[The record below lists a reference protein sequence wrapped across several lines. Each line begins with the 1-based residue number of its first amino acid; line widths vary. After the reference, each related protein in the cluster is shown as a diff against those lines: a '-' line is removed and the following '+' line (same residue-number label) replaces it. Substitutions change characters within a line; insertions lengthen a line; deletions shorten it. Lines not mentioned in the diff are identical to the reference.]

1 MNISSI
7 RLVTTK
13 PPAMLTDEIRTDN
26 EANAC
31 GKDPGKYPPPRI
43 SKPPTAVI
51 PEIALVIDIKGV
63 CKAGVTPHTEK
74 YPVITDKEKMV
85 DIVKIAGFVVAY
97 PRPRRPKIPPD
108 NPIAFFKDLWNKLVC
123 TTYLGFS

>member
-1 MNISSI
+1 MNISNI

-13 PPAMLTDEIRTDN
+13 PPAMLTDDIKTES

-63 CKAGVTPHTEK
+63 CNAGVTPQTEK
-74 YPVITDKEKMV
+74 YPVITDNEKIVDMV
-85 DIVKIAGFVVAY
+85 KMAGLVVA
-97 PRPRRPKIPPD
+97 
-108 NPIAFFKDLWNKLVC
+108 
-123 TTYLGFS
+123 